1 MTIGG
6 LLRYQSAACGW
17 VGSPLYEELL
27 GRAAED
33 FERGG
38 PTAAVLAG
46 HEDDPKDSALALR
59 LMGAVHRLVLEGAA
73 PELAERYRSD
83 DGDPERT
90 WTAFRATLEERFG
103 ELRSLVERPVQ
114 TNEVGR
120 CAALL
125 AGFLGVSKRTGL
137 PLRMLEVGASA
148 GLNLRWS
155 AYRYEA
161 GGFAWGPADSPMR
174 IEFELEGGPIP
185 DLAEAP
191 VAERLGCDASPL
203 DPGSEEDRLTLLSYI
218 WPDQLVRMER
228 MRAACELAAELP
240 ATVERGR
247 AVEWTGERLAESAS
261 GRATV
266 VYHSVVMQY
275 LSEAERDAFRRI
287 LEEAGARA
295 TAGAPLAWLRME
307 PDGRRAALEITTW
320 PGGEEIRLGSAG
332 YHGTPVEFSGGFPG
346 WGGRGFRVR
355 IESCDLRKAML
366 K

>member
-1 MTIGG
+1 MAFLAGPAGHAVRGGSAPDWEDAETIGG

-27 GRAAED
+27 GRAADD

-38 PTAAVLAG
+38 PTASVLAG

-59 LMGAVHRLVLEGAA
+59 LMGAVHRLVLEGAV
-73 PELAERYRSD
+73 PELAERYRSE
-83 DGDPERT
+83 DGDRERT
-90 WTAFRATLEERFG
+90 WKAFRAVLENRREQ
-103 ELRSLVERPVQ
+103 LRTMVERPVQ

-125 AGFLGVSKRTGL
+125 AGFLGVSGGTGL

-161 GGFAWGPADSPMR
+161 GDFAWGPADSPMR
-174 IEFELEGGPIP
+174 IAFELEGGPMP
-185 DLAEAP
+185 ELAEAP

-218 WPDQLVRMER
+218 WPDQRIRMER
-228 MRAACELAAELP
+228 MRAACELARELP

-247 AVEWTGERLAESAS
+247 AVEWTGERLAEVSS

-275 LSEAERDAFRRI
+275 LSDAERDSFRR
-287 LEEAGARA
+287 LVEEAGARA
-295 TAGAPLAWLRME
+295 TADTPLAWLRME
-307 PDGRRAALEITTW
+307 PDGKRAALDMTTW
-320 PGGEEIRLGSAG
+320 PGERRSDSAAPA
-332 YHGTPVEFSGGFPG
+332 TTAPR
-346 WGGRGFRVR
+346 WN
-355 IESCDLRKAML
+355 
-366 K
+366 